1 METRSNTLPGLR
13 RGTLLALA
21 AVVPLVVCWAFSTV
35 RDAVGSTTVVL
46 VLVLVVVACAAT
58 GDRVAGIVAALS
70 SGLWFDVLLTEPYG
84 RLDIWH
90 AEDVEA
96 TLLLLVAG
104 IGVSELAA
112 WGGRAQARLGRRA
125 GYLDGVLGVADL
137 IASPQA
143 TPEALQRLCSDQIVR
158 VLGIDACRYVPATT
172 RGQAPPPV
180 RLEHDGTVTAR
191 GRPVD
196 VDRDGLP
203 IHDEIGLDA
212 TASGTLVGRFLL
224 TASTRTARPTI
235 ERRRVPI
242 VLADQ
247 VAAAAARSGGA

>member
-158 VLGIDACRYVPATT
+158 VLGIDAAGTCPPPPEVRRRHRYASSTTGPSPPAAAPSTSTGTACRSTT
-172 RGQAPPPV
+172 RSGWTRRLPAPSSA
-180 RLEHDGTVTAR
+180 G
-191 GRPVD
+191 
-196 VDRDGLP
+196 
-203 IHDEIGLDA
+203 
-212 TASGTLVGRFLL
+212 SC
-224 TASTRTARPTI
+224 
-235 ERRRVPI
+235 
-242 VLADQ
+242 
-247 VAAAAARSGGA
+247 